1 LAYFKKK
8 KFNEKEEKKEIK
20 KAYHKYLI
28 DLGSK
33 FEIMINQ
40 KKDPEKDRFKFIQNS
55 NKILSL
61 NEIFDDLK
69 NMKIRK
75 QISEKTNF
83 SFKWKKFNIKKVDEF
98 FTITSENEQQGKTG
112 FITEQNSDSK
122 SKKIV
127 RKVIKQ

>member
-1 LAYFKKK
+1 MAYFKKK